1 MADQYDWEDDD
12 TDFEDAQGGGSNA
25 LKELRKANRAKEK
38 QLRELQEQYQQMQ
51 RQLRERAVKDVLEAR
66 GLNPKIA
73 KFVPSDITDA
83 EQVSAWVEE
92 YADVFSGQP
101 QQQAPQQE
109 ASAPVTPPDAAALNR
124 ISATQTTGQ
133 PFSNDPDQLA
143 GRILNAQSPEELNQI
158 LFGNTAGPNAY

>member
-1 MADQYDWEDDD
+1 MADQYDWDDDD
-12 TDFEDAQGGGSNA
+12 TDFEDAQSGGSNA

-38 QLRELQEQYQQMQ
+38 QLRELQEQYQQMRQ
-51 RQLRERAVKDVLEAR
+51 QLRERSVKDVLEAR

-73 KFVPSDITDA
+73 KFVPETVTDP
-83 EQVSAWVEE
+83 EQVAAWVEE
-92 YADVFSGQP
+92 YADVFGAS

-109 ASAPVTPPDAAALNR
+109 APAPVTPPDAAALNR

-143 GRILNAQSPEELNQI
+143 GRILNAQTPEELNQI